1 MRVVSFLLVLFGA
14 ACVAVFVAPQSA
26 RAVDHGLP
34 GPHAVGYRDVTVTLP
49 ERSSIGARMYYP
61 AVAPGGR
68 DALEDRS
75 AAPYPAIA
83 FGHGWLQSVS
93 SYQSLLSHWASWG
106 FVVIA
111 PTSQGGL
118 FPDHSLFAEDLRA
131 SLTWLTKTY
140 GNSPKRKGRLVA
152 PSSLGVSGHSMGGG
166 AAVLAASRDTRVTAV
181 TTMAAAE
188 TNPSAIA
195 AMGAVAVPVQFLAGS
210 SDTIAP
216 PSGHQIPMYEAGR
229 APRQLVMLNGG
240 THTGFQDSSDGWQL
254 DYTKRISTTWWR
266 LYLWGDTALWPD
278 VWQPAPDPLV
288 TLTSDPGPAPL
299 P

>member
-1 MRVVSFLLVLFGA
+1 MRAVALILMLVGA
-14 ACVAVFVAPQSA
+14 AFVSASVAPASA
-26 RAVDHGLP
+26 WALDYALP
-34 GPHAVGYRDVTVTLP
+34 GPHAVGYSDLTVSVP
-49 ERSSIGARMYYP
+49 ERPSIGARMFYP
-61 AVAPGGR
+61 ATAPGGR
-68 DALEDRS
+68 DAPFDRS

-118 FPDHSLFAEDLRA
+118 FPDHSTFAEDLRA

-140 GNSPKRKGRLVA
+140 GSTPKRRGRLVA
-152 PSSLGVSGHSMGGG
+152 AASLGVSGHSMGGG
-166 AAVLAASRDTRVTAV
+166 AAVLAASRDTRVTAL

-195 AMGAVAVPVQFLAGS
+195 AMGVVAAPVQFLAGS

-216 PSGHQIPMYEAGR
+216 PSRHQIPMYDAGR

-240 THTGFQDSSDGWQL
+240 THTGFQDSSAGWQL
-254 DYTKRISTTWWR
+254 EYTKRISTMWWR
-266 LYLWGDTALWPD
+266 LYLWGDTELWPA
-278 VWQPAPDPLV
+278 VWQPEADPLV
-288 TLTSDPGPAPL
+288 TLTADPGPAPL